1 MTAVS
6 PVAGLRQSGWKDG
19 EKKWPCAYEAVRN
32 FHVNNETIGNMIAEV
47 DLEGRPVDRV
57 VEEWLWTR
65 GTWREWTECARK

>member
-1 MTAVS
+1 
-6 PVAGLRQSGWKDG
+6 
-19 EKKWPCAYEAVRN
+19 
-32 FHVNNETIGNMIAEV
+32 MIAEV